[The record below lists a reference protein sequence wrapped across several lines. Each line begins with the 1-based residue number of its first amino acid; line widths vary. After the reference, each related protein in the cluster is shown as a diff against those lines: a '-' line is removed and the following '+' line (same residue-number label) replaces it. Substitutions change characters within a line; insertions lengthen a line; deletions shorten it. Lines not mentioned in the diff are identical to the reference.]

1 MHQASPLLIDE
12 VRDLL
17 KGSVAEVFRTMLNIE
32 SQEAPLM
39 DFRRCDEQLVAG
51 SIGFIGDLN
60 GVVYIYVKEPFAK
73 NLACRMMGMT
83 ESELEGEEIV
93 NDAVGELSNIIVG
106 AVKSRLCDAG
116 NPCVLTIPSIV
127 RGRGFGA
134 EPTCSSKCRLFTL
147 TCGADQ
153 VLVELLMNVFPRT
166 GHPH

>member
-17 KGSVAEVFRTMLNIE
+17 KVSVAEVFRTMLSIE
-32 SQEAPLM
+32 AQEAPLV
-39 DFRRCDEQLVAG
+39 DFRRCDVPLVAG
-51 SIGFIGDLN
+51 SVGFIGDLN

-73 NLACRMMGMT
+73 VVACRMMGMA
-83 ESELEGEEIV
+83 ESELDGEEIV

-134 EPTCSSKCRLFTL
+134 VPTCSSKCRLFTL
-147 TCGADQ
+147 ACGAEH
-153 VLVELLMNVFPRT
+153 VLVELLMNVFPRAS
-166 GHPH
+166 HPL